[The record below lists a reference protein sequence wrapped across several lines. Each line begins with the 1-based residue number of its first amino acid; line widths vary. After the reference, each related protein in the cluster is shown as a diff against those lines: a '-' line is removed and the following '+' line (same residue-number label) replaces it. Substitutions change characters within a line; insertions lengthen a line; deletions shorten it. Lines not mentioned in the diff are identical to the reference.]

1 MKYKS
6 PFADIFAEKKPQKG
20 TRVRFEI
27 ALDSLRDR
35 EIIEHLNTLPNKSEY
50 VRDLIKEDI
59 DA

>member
-1 MKYKS
+1 MKYTS
-6 PFADIFAEKKPQKG
+6 PFADIFKEKKPQKG

-27 ALDSLRDR
+27 ALDSIRDK
-35 EIIEHLNTLPNKSEY
+35 EIIDHLNTLPNKSEY